1 MGGDI
6 MSSHPI
12 LGLIIIW
19 LILFTITVFVFKSS
33 WFQKIGAKAAKNIKE
48 SKEKKQV
55 YSLANFHPHCLN
67 CGYELLN
74 NESKCPNC
82 GIDIQISKEELEK
95 QQRIYLANNNGFGKA
110 ANVLQSTS
118 NNLTKTGKN
127 MSHAG
132 CLMTIFITIPI
143 LIILY
148 FIF

>member
-1 MGGDI
+1 

-33 WFQKIGAKAAKNIKE
+33 WFQKIGANAGKNIEE

-55 YSLANFHPHCLN
+55 DTKANLNQRCLN
-67 CGYELLN
+67 VGYELLN